1 VLCDSEGNP
10 LHIHL
15 TPGQAHEAS
24 SFEEILRGVDEQ
36 LVDAAGRPIDWPDKL
51 AGDKAYRAQRID
63 DELLQFGI
71 QPVIPSKSN
80 QDPSARPIDF
90 DPADYRRR
98 NIVERLI
105 GWLKESRR
113 VFARFEK
120 TASNYAGMVTV
131 ACIRQY
137 LRRSLGGL

>member
-1 VLCDSEGNP
+1 VGNP
-10 LHIHL
+10 LHVYL

-24 SFEEILRGVDEQ
+24 SFEEVLRGVDERLIDTTGQ
-36 LVDAAGRPIDWPDKL
+36 PVDWPNKL
-51 AGDKAYRAQRID
+51 AGDKAYRAKRSD
-63 DELLQFGI
+63 DELLQLGI

-80 QDPSARPIDF
+80 QDPSTRPVDF
-90 DPADYRRR
+90 NPADYCRR

-113 VFARFEK
+113 VFSRFEK
-120 TASNYAGMVTV
+120 TASNYAGMVMM